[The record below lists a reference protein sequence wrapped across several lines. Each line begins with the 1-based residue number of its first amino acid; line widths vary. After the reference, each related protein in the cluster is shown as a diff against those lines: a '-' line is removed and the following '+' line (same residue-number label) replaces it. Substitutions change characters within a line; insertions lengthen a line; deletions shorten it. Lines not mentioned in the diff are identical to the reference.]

1 MKTKDIKATTVIKGH
16 GMTRTSKVI
25 ESIRMTVREQ
35 VCQAYREWKQ
45 EYITPEEFSTR
56 MYDIRFAS
64 LALMGNMAYLDILS
78 EDDEA
83 KLETYIRSLTDV
95 YF

>member
-1 MKTKDIKATTVIKGH
+1 
-16 GMTRTSKVI
+16 
-25 ESIRMTVREQ
+25 
-35 VCQAYREWKQ
+35 
-45 EYITPEEFSTR
+45 

>member
-1 MKTKDIKATTVIKGH
+1 MRTKDTSKPVIKGH
-16 GMTRTSKVI
+16 GMTRTNKVI
-25 ESIRMTVREQ
+25 ESIHMTVREM
-35 VCQAYREWKQ
+35 VSQAYREWKHQ
-45 EYITPEEFSTR
+45 DITAEEFSTW
-56 MYDIRFAS
+56 MYDIRLTT
-64 LALMGNMAYLDILS
+64 LALVGNMAYLDILS